1 MIPMRLGHKEQRR
14 IPGQQPTER
23 LRQNESGRRRTGLL
37 MPAAFVVFMI
47 MTLAVAAG
55 QGQTDGS
62 GRQKEQVP
70 TKAQIAGLPDRL
82 QALLD
87 SLVDGEEI
95 IRNGVLLVE
104 GPGFKWKGASGIAQ
118 ADSLLPML
126 PDDQFNID
134 SIAKMMTATIVMKLV
149 EADELGLDDRIGQY
163 LPDSLMDGLHVY
175 QGRSYS
181 EQITVR
187 HLLSHTS
194 GFHDDWACPGFL
206 DLVMEDPQ
214 RRWTPEETIEFVKEH
229 CEPRFPPGEGFHY
242 SDTGYNLLG
251 LIIERITGR
260 ALHEVYRELLLDPLG
275 MDHTY
280 RPSHEEARPTLP
292 GRLPSQRYLND
303 IECTSW
309 PAVMTADWAGGG
321 LLSTLEDLNRFLRA
335 FVQNEI
341 FDEPTM
347 RDRMFRWVES
357 GPFHNYGFG
366 TSRVLFD
373 RSENPEHAG
382 LGELWG
388 HAGSSYNFMFY
399 WPAEDVMIIGTLN
412 QLNVERNRYDILA
425 SIMHAVLG
433 TQ

>member
-1 MIPMRLGHKEQRR
+1 
-14 IPGQQPTER
+14 
-23 LRQNESGRRRTGLL
+23 
-37 MPAAFVVFMI
+37 
-47 MTLAVAAG
+47 
-55 QGQTDGS
+55 
-62 GRQKEQVP
+62 
-70 TKAQIAGLPDRL
+70 
-82 QALLD
+82 
-87 SLVDGEEI
+87 
-95 IRNGVLLVE
+95 
-104 GPGFKWKGASGIAQ
+104 
-118 ADSLLPML
+118 
-126 PDDQFNID
+126 
-134 SIAKMMTATIVMKLV
+134 
-149 EADELGLDDRIGQY
+149 
-163 LPDSLMDGLHVY
+163 
-175 QGRSYS
+175 
-181 EQITVR
+181 
-187 HLLSHTS
+187 
-194 GFHDDWACPGFL
+194 
-206 DLVMEDPQ
+206 
-214 RRWTPEETIEFVKEH
+214 VKEH